1 MVGGGLES
9 SRSSLKRGRKLAKQ
23 GLGNQSQIVSDRFA
37 SLLRE
42 EVAARKEEP
51 LVFQVLKEH
60 EDLVREAR
68 AGGLSFR
75 ALSEVLKK
83 AGIEASPYEVRE
95 FCRTVLSEPARKR
108 KRPGKKAAPAQKTS
122 PLPHASALR
131 PGLKLDRLNDA
142 SGSAA
147 PKTVQTGKPGFRVAR
162 DEEL

>member
-1 MVGGGLES
+1 M
-9 SRSSLKRGRKLAKQ
+9 AKQ
-23 GLGNQSQIVSDRFA
+23 GLGNQSQIVADRFA

-51 LVFQVLKEH
+51 LVFRVLKEH

-68 AGGLSFR
+68 ASGLSFK

-108 KRPGKKAAPAQKTS
+108 KRPRKKTVAPAQKTS
-122 PLPHASALR
+122 PLPNAAPSR
-131 PGLKLDRLNDA
+131 PGLKLDRANEA
-142 SGSAA
+142 SRSAA

>member
-1 MVGGGLES
+1 M
-9 SRSSLKRGRKLAKQ
+9 AKQ
-23 GLGNQSQIVSDRFA
+23 GLGNQSQDVSERFR

-51 LVFQVLKEH
+51 LVFRVLKEH

-68 AGGLSFR
+68 RELSFK

-108 KRPGKKAAPAQKTS
+108 KRPRRKSAVPTQKTS
-122 PLPHASALR
+122 PLSKTAI
-131 PGLKLDRLNDA
+131 PGLKLDRANET
-142 SGSAA
+142 SRSAA
-147 PKTVQTGKPGFRVAR
+147 PKTVQAGKPGFRVAR

>member
-1 MVGGGLES
+1 M
-9 SRSSLKRGRKLAKQ
+9 AKQ

-51 LVFQVLKEH
+51 LVFRVLKEH

-68 AGGLSFR
+68 ANGLSFK

-108 KRPGKKAAPAQKTS
+108 KRPRKKPVAPAQKTS
-122 PLPHASALR
+122 PLPHAAPPR
-131 PGLKLDRLNDA
+131 PGLKLDRA
-142 SGSAA
+142 KETSGSAA
-147 PKTVQTGKPGFRVAR
+147 PKTVQAGKPGFRVAR